1 MLLKIMLIFLSGS
14 FTRVPEENIYE
25 FVFPKDLPV
34 VSVTDNI
41 GALNRLFSR
50 DFDTY
55 VNSVVVWN
63 KLYKRSLFDG
73 ICYPIGK
80 LSEDEFTTYQL
91 LYRAKKFVTTSEVIH
106 AYVQRKSSIMGKQFA
121 AKRFDV
127 LDAYEQALVFFEY
140 RSLFEIEMKCFA
152 RYLETI
158 IEFVEKAYK
167 SGSSTTSDMLCMLY
181 YKFDLL
187 WPRICSFF
195 EKHPELAENKIYFDS
210 LKDSYYD
217 WKQRVQ

>member
-1 MLLKIMLIFLSGS
+1 MMLIFLSGS

-25 FVFPKDLPV
+25 FTFPKDLPV
-34 VSVTDNI
+34 VTVTDNI

-55 VNSVVVWN
+55 VNTVVVWN

-91 LYRAKKFVTTSEVIH
+91 LCRAKKFVTTSEVIH

-167 SGSSTTSDMLCMLY
+167 SGSSTTADMLCMLY
-181 YKFDLL
+181 YRFDLL

-195 EKHPELAENKIYFDS
+195 EKHTELAENKSYFDS

-217 WKQRVQ
+217 WKEKVQ